1 MSDNG
6 TSNVLPFPL
15 SRTRRTGG
23 REQDL
28 LLQGVPPE
36 HAAWVSALE
45 AAVAVYALAEE
56 GGQEAEARA
65 AWGCVCVAYER
76 AWKLGTWDEMLVPKP
91 FSAVAVRYGSP
102 FRVPRDADEEA
113 FRLQLEADLNRLETW
128 AEAFPG

>member
-45 AAVAVYALAEE
+45 AAVAVYALAEA

-76 AWKLGTWDEMLVPKP
+76 VIGLRNGGGSEPVLSPRTASWVKWDAPELTVADMAKP
-91 FSAVAVRYGSP
+91 DFDGGY
-102 FRVPRDADEEA
+102 
-113 FRLQLEADLNRLETW
+113 
-128 AEAFPG
+128 

>member
-6 TSNVLPFPL
+6 TSNVIAFPL

-65 AWGCVCVAYER
+65 AWGCVCAAYER
-76 AWKLGTWDEMLVPKP
+76 VIGLRNGGGSEPVLSPRTASWVKWDAPELTVADMAKP
-91 FSAVAVRYGSP
+91 DFDWGY
-102 FRVPRDADEEA
+102 
-113 FRLQLEADLNRLETW
+113 
-128 AEAFPG
+128 